1 MMNEFEKIIVTN
13 PDNLQFKSDLD
24 MLLVTE
30 NNAKP
35 LEKIFERLE
44 YRWVTGT
51 KMKAHEHQFLPDRVL
66 FIRNYHEHD
75 RISHGRQKVA
85 LEEAAKFKHHNP
97 DKPYPASEYIFP
109 EY

>member
-1 MMNEFEKIIVTN
+1 MNEFEKIIVTN
-13 PDNLQFKSDLD
+13 INTFQFKPDLD

-51 KMKAHEHQFLPDRVL
+51 KMKAHEHQFLPGRVL
-66 FIRNYHEHD
+66 FIRDYHEYD
-75 RISHGRQKVA
+75 RISHGSQKVA
-85 LEEAAKFKHHNP
+85 LEEAAKFKYHNP

>member
-1 MMNEFEKIIVTN
+1 MNDFEKILVTN
-13 PDNLQFKSDLD
+13 IDTFQFKPNLD

-35 LEKIFERLE
+35 LEKIFKRLE

-51 KMKAHEHQFLPDRVL
+51 KMTAHEHQFLPGRVL

-75 RISHGRQKVA
+75 RITHGSQK
-85 LEEAAKFKHHNP
+85 
-97 DKPYPASEYIFP
+97 SR
-109 EY
+109 